1 MSRLELR
8 DVDAGY
14 GKGRVLAGV
23 SLVADPGEIIAVVG
37 RNGMGKTTLMK
48 TVIGMLAC
56 RNGRIVFDGR
66 DLTRLAPHQRARAGI
81 GYVPQGRDVFPTLT
95 VEENLRIGLR
105 KAQGKANGALEEVY
119 ALFPLFRE
127 RRRQPGG
134 TLSGG
139 EQQMLAIARGLMG
152 RPRMLLLDEPTEG
165 LHPTIVQRIE
175 DLLQNVN
182 RRTSTTILLTEQ
194 NLDIVFKLAA
204 RCYIME
210 KGKVVKEVRPT
221 ELRDE
226 ELLRTY
232 LAV

>member
-1 MSRLELR
+1 MSRLEVR

-81 GYVPQGRDVFPTLT
+81 GYVPQGRDIFPALT

-105 KAQGKANGALEEVY
+105 KAQRKANGALEEVY
-119 ALFPLFRE
+119 TLFPLFRE

-152 RPRMLLLDEPTEG
+152 GPRMLLLDEPTEG
-165 LHPTIVQRIE
+165 LHPTIIQQIE
-175 DLLQNVN
+175 GLLQDVN
-182 RRTSTTILLTEQ
+182 RRRSTTMLLTEQ
-194 NLDIVFKLAA
+194 NLAIVFKLAA

-210 KGKVVKEVRPT
+210 KGKLVREVRPT

>member
-23 SLVADPGEIIAVVG
+23 SLVADPGEILAVVG

-81 GYVPQGRDVFPTLT
+81 GYVPQGRDIFPALT

-105 KAQGKANGALEEVY
+105 KAQGTASGALEEVY

-152 RPRMLLLDEPTEG
+152 HPRMLLLDEPTEG
-165 LHPTIVQRIE
+165 LHPTTVQRIE

-210 KGKVVKEVRPT
+210 KGKLVKEVPPT
-221 ELRDE
+221 ALRDE
-226 ELLRTY
+226 QLLRTY

>member
-23 SLVADPGEIIAVVG
+23 SLVADPGEILAVVG

-81 GYVPQGRDVFPTLT
+81 GYVPQGRDIFPALT

-105 KAQGKANGALEEVY
+105 KAQGTASGALEEVY

-165 LHPTIVQRIE
+165 LHPTTVQRIE

-210 KGKVVKEVRPT
+210 KGKLVKEVPPT
-221 ELRDE
+221 ALRDE
-226 ELLRTY
+226 QLLRTY

>member
-23 SLVADPGEIIAVVG
+23 SLVANPGEVVAVVG

-48 TVIGMLAC
+48 TVIGALAC
-56 RNGRIVFDGR
+56 RNGRILFDSS
-66 DLTRLAPHQRARAGI
+66 DLTHLAPHQRARSGI
-81 GYVPQGRDVFPTLT
+81 GYVPQGRDIFPTLT

-105 KAQGKANGALEEVY
+105 KGQEKANGALGEIY

-139 EQQMLAIARGLMG
+139 QQQMLAIARGLMG
-152 RPRMLLLDEPTEG
+152 RPRLLLLDEPTEG
-165 LHPTIVQRIE
+165 LHPAIVQKIE
-175 DLLQNVN
+175 ELLQKVN
-182 RRTSTTILLTEQ
+182 RQTGTTILLTEQ

-210 KGKVVKEVRPT
+210 KGKVVKEVLPMQ
-221 ELRDE
+221 LRDE
-226 ELLRTY
+226 ELVKTY
-232 LAV
+232 LVV